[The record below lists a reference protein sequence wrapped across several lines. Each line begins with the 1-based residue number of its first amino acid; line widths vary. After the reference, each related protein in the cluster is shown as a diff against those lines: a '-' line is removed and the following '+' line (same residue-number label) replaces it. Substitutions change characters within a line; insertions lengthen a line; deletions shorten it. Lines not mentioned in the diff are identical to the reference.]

1 MKSFFRQWYVR
12 RTAAWSLALT
22 SVPAIL
28 DVWIP
33 GAQYASTVAVLV
45 WLGVMVAESILVW
58 RIRAIAAH
66 RVMDDRLSLGDDNY
80 IHIDVRIDSPTPLQ
94 LTIIDELPIQFQAR
108 DVEFALDMREKHAAR
123 CSYVVHPTRRGAY
136 DYGSINVYARTFL
149 GLVERRFSF
158 EAARSAKVYASVINM
173 KRQELRA
180 FSQSG
185 KPHGARRIRR
195 LGHTMEFEK
204 IKPYV
209 AGDDRRTINW
219 RATARTGAPMVNLY
233 QAERAQ
239 DVYAIIDTGRVMKM
253 PFLGLTLVDHAVNA
267 SLAFS
272 NIVLKTNDRA
282 GLIVYDNKSARVVPA
297 EGNIRHLG
305 DINDVLY
312 ALDTQFLESD
322 DVHMVRGVR
331 AATHSR
337 ALLMLYTN
345 IESMSALKRRLPAF
359 RALSRNHVLVVVIFE
374 NTELRSVVN
383 EEAHNLEGVYRTTVA
398 ADFAL
403 TKRELV
409 AELRRLGIYAIL
421 TAPEDLSAATIDV
434 YLEMKARGVI

>member
-1 MKSFFRQWYVR
+1 MKSLFQQWYVR

-22 SVPAIL
+22 SIPAIL
-28 DVWIP
+28 AVWIP
-33 GAQYASTVAVLV
+33 GAQYVTVIAVFT
-45 WLGVMVAESILVW
+45 WIGVVLAESILLW
-58 RIRAIAAH
+58 RIRDLVAH
-66 RVMDDRLSLGDDNY
+66 RVMNDRLSLGDDNY
-80 IHIDVRIDSPTPLQ
+80 IHIDVRTDSPTPLK

-108 DVEFALDMREKHAAR
+108 DTEFSLDMTQQSVAR
-123 CSYVVHPTRRGAY
+123 CTYVVHPTRRGAY
-136 DYGSINVYARTFL
+136 EYGAINVYARTFL
-149 GLVERRFSF
+149 GLVERRYTF
-158 EAARSAKVYASVINM
+158 EASHSAVVYASVINM

-209 AGDDRRTINW
+209 AGDDRRTMNW
-219 RATARTGAPMVNLY
+219 RATARAGTPMVNLY
-233 QAERAQ
+233 QDERAQ
-239 DVYAIIDTGRVMKM
+239 DVYAIVDTGRVMKM

-267 SLAFS
+267 SLAFA
-272 NIVLKTNDRA
+272 NIVLKSNDRA
-282 GLIVYDNKSARVVPA
+282 GLIVYDAASARIVPA

-312 ALDTQFLESD
+312 ALETQFLESN
-322 DVHMVRGVR
+322 DVHMVRAVR
-331 AATHSR
+331 TATHSR
-337 ALLMLYTN
+337 SLLMLYTN

-359 RALSRNHVLVVVIFE
+359 RALSRLHVLVVVVFE
-374 NTELRSVVN
+374 NTELRSLVN
-383 EEAHNLEGVYRTTVA
+383 SEVNNLEDIYRSTVA

-409 AELRRLGIYAIL
+409 AELRRMGIYAIL

>member
-22 SVPAIL
+22 SIPAIL

-33 GAQYASTVAVLV
+33 GAQYVTTLAVFA
-45 WLGVMVAESILVW
+45 WIGVVIAESILLW
-58 RIRAIAAH
+58 RIQHMVAKRT
-66 RVMDDRLSLGDDNY
+66 MDERLSLGDDNY
-80 IHIDVRIDSPTPLQ
+80 VHVDVQTDSPTPLR

-108 DVEFALDMREKHAAR
+108 DIEFDLDMRQKPAAR
-123 CSYVVHPTRRGAY
+123 CTYVVHPTRRGAY

-149 GLVERRFSF
+149 GLVERRYSF

-209 AGDDRRTINW
+209 AGDDRRTMNW
-219 RATARTGAPMVNLY
+219 RATARAGVPMVNLY
-233 QAERAQ
+233 QDERAQ

-253 PFLGLTLVDHAVNA
+253 PFVGLTLVDHAVNA
-267 SLAFS
+267 SLAFA
-272 NIVLKTNDRA
+272 NIVLKTSDRA
-282 GLIVYDNKSARVVPA
+282 GLIVYDSKTSRIVPA
-297 EGNIRHLG
+297 EGNVRHLA

-322 DVHMVRGVR
+322 DVHMVRAVR

-359 RALSRNHVLVVVIFE
+359 RALARFHVLVVVIFE
-374 NTELRSVVN
+374 NTELRSVAN
-383 EEAHNLEGVYRTTVA
+383 EEVRNLEGVYRTTVA

-403 TKRELV
+403 TKREIV
-409 AELRRLGIYAIL
+409 VELRRIGIYAIL
-421 TAPEDLSAATIDV
+421 TAPEDLSAASIDV